1 MDIDIDLA
9 DRDQLLKLVKH
20 IPASIDKQGTLVKH
34 NTGVYFQLLPWD
46 WNSNLS
52 TVDYDSA
59 EQQQYFKIDLLNV
72 HLYKQVKSEA
82 HLDAL
87 LEQPPMWELLEHEDV
102 VSQLTHISNHFDNLQ
117 KMPEPI
123 DNIDKLSMFLA
134 VIRPSKRHL
143 IGKPWREVAK
153 TVWEVPTDGN
163 YHFKRSHSVA
173 YAHLVAV
180 HMNLLVEQST

>member
-9 DRDQLLKLVKH
+9 DRDQLLKLVTH

-87 LEQPPMWELLEHEDV
+87 LKQTPMWELLEHEDV
-102 VSQLTHISNHFDNLQ
+102 VSQLTHLNGNFDVVN
-117 KMPEPI
+117 
-123 DNIDKLSMFLA
+123 KLKPTGILELA
-134 VIRPSKRHL
+134 ACLAIIRPSKRYL
-143 IGKPWREVAK
+143 LGETWSKIFEEVWTA
-153 TVWEVPTDGN
+153 PSDGA
-163 YHFKRSHSVA
+163 YYFKKAHALA
-173 YAHLVAV
+173 YAHLVVV
-180 HMNLLVEQST
+180 HLNLLVEQST